1 MESVMDRSDSSG
13 HYFVNAVVKF
23 AWRMGTLG
31 VGLGGI
37 IATFLYFK
45 QDSLLYFPEI
55 GGIPRRPGDNP
66 RRYRSPAEHHITFES
81 LKIECE
87 DGVSIH
93 SWLLLQKENAK
104 SAPTIIFFHG
114 NAGNIGLRLP
124 NAKQMMKNL
133 NANVMMVEYR
143 GYGDSDTVKPNEAG
157 LKLDAQAA
165 LRFIVKHPKID
176 PSKIIIF
183 GRSLGGS
190 VAFHL
195 AQYAQQNNLPVA
207 GVVVENTFLSISS
220 MVDHLMPYVAPF
232 KPLVLRLDWNSENI
246 VPRLEMPVFYIGG
259 AQDQLVPHPHMLKLY
274 KKTTRSRLVRLHV
287 VPDGTHN
294 ETWVQGGQEYWVAFA
309 HFLMQAMHT
318 TGTCGLDMDTDLGL
332 DQPTPVKSSSYETPE
347 IPNGSSSSSSAASAI
362 PIMPSRILG
371 MARES
376 MSMRDSSDSAVT
388 PGKKEM

>member
-1 MESVMDRSDSSG
+1 MDGIMDRSAYSG
-13 HYFVNAVVKF
+13 NSFVDAVLTF

-55 GGIPRRPGDNP
+55 GGMPRRPGDNP

-104 SAPTIIFFHG
+104 NAPTIVFFHG

-124 NAKQMMKNL
+124 NAKQMMQHL

-143 GYGDSDTVKPNEAG
+143 GYGDSDSVKPNEAG

-165 LRFIVKHPKID
+165 LRFIAKHPKID
-176 PSKIIIF
+176 PSKIFIF

-190 VAFHL
+190 VVFHL
-195 AQYAQQNNLPVA
+195 AQYAQQNNIPLA
-207 GVVVENTFLSISS
+207 GVIVENTFLSISS

-232 KPLVLRLDWNSENI
+232 KPLVLRLDWNSEKI
-246 VPRLEMPVFYIGG
+246 VHHLEMPVLYIGG
-259 AQDQLVPHPHMLKLY
+259 AQDQLVPHPHILKLY
-274 KKTTRSRLVRLHV
+274 KTTTRSRLVRLHV

-294 ETWVQGGQEYWVAFA
+294 ETWVQGGQEYWDAFA
-309 HFLMQAMHT
+309 QFLMQAMQT
-318 TGTCGLDMDTDLGL
+318 IETCV
-332 DQPTPVKSSSYETPE
+332 DQPTPVKSSYEKTE
-347 IPNGSSSSSSAASAI
+347 IPNGSGSATGAI

-376 MSMRDSSDSAVT
+376 MRDSSGSAVT

>member
-1 MESVMDRSDSSG
+1 MDPSVSSG
-13 HYFVNAVVKF
+13 NAFVNTVLTF

-55 GGIPRRPGDNP
+55 GGIPRRPSDNP
-66 RRYRSPAEHHITFES
+66 RRYRSPAEHHIAFES
-81 LKIECE
+81 LNIDCE

-93 SWLLLQKENAK
+93 SWLLLQTKNANH
-104 SAPTIIFFHG
+104 APTIVFFHG

-124 NAKQMMKNL
+124 NAIQMMQNL
-133 NANVMMVEYR
+133 NVNVMMVEYR

-157 LKLDAQAA
+157 LKLDGQAA
-165 LRFIVKHPKID
+165 LRFIAKHPKID
-176 PSKIIIF
+176 PSKIFVF

-195 AQYAQQNNLPVA
+195 AQYAQQNNIPLA

-220 MVDHLMPYVAPF
+220 MVDHLMPYIAPF
-232 KPLVLRLDWNSENI
+232 KPLVLRLDWNSEKI
-246 VPRLEMPVFYIGG
+246 VPRLEMPVLYIGG
-259 AQDQLVPHPHMLKLY
+259 AQDQLVPHSHMLKLY
-274 KKTTRSRLVRLHV
+274 KTTTRSRLVRLHV

-294 ETWVQGGQEYWVAFA
+294 ETWVQGGQDYWDAFA
-309 HFLMQAMHT
+309 RFLTHAMET
-318 TGTCGLDMDTDLGL
+318 TETCL
-332 DQPTPVKSSSYETPE
+332 DQPTQPVKSSHE
-347 IPNGSSSSSSAASAI
+347 IPNGNSGASTVGGAI
-362 PIMPSRILG
+362 PIMPSQLFG

-376 MSMRDSSDSAVT
+376 MRDSSGSAAT